1 MSRRKVSENHIRR
14 RLADAQALC
23 DENGASFTSLRREV
37 FELLLRRGAPAKAY
51 DLQADMIAT
60 GHRAAPTTVYRAL
73 EFLTEQGLV
82 HRINALNA
90 FVACS
95 GDFRHHHHHAPLML
109 ACSGCEKS
117 IEISSPD
124 VGETIRRALEPTGFH
139 FQGNAMEIRGV
150 CESCQEAAK

>member
-1 MSRRKVSENHIRR
+1 MSRRRITESHIRR

-23 DENGASFTSLRREV
+23 EENGASFTRLRREV
-37 FELLLRRGAPAKAY
+37 FELLLRRDAPAKAY
-51 DLQADMIAT
+51 DLQADMIAS

-90 FVACS
+90 FVVCS

-109 ACSGCEKS
+109 ACSACETS
-117 IEISSPD
+117 IEISNPD
-124 VGETIRRALEPTGFH
+124 VGETIRRVLEPTGFH
-139 FQGNAMEIRGV
+139 FQGNAMEIRGL
-150 CESCQEAAK
+150 CETCQETAK